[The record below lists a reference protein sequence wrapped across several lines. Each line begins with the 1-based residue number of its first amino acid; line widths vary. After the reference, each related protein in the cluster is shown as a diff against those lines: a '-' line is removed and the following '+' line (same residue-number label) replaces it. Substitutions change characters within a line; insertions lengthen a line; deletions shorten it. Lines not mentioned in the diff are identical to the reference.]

1 MKKKYISLFLVI
13 LLGMIFNISN
23 IKAYEETNEVIGQ
36 TKFVDKDGNINTVDV
51 YDGTTNEEY
60 NPYARTVSTAN
71 MVNFNCSKAKTTTNF
86 TDYYTGQEG
95 YLSKSNAADAAFLG
109 YENGKVKFMISGIV
123 GLVDPQY
130 VEVLS
135 QGTYYASNYEVN
147 SSGDLYHYI
156 SNNVNATGNQGNKN
170 YIGTG
175 PSYLTKNKEYYS
187 YDGHYFY
194 DNYNTMITD
203 YKNNVRNNAVNPN
216 NPYYSYFQ
224 YLPMRSQTTYTG
236 SQISNYLNNKAGST
250 SKLYNT
256 GDIFIKYQN
265 KYGVNALMAASFA
278 ALESGWGKSKIALN
292 KNNLFG
298 LNATDNNPGG
308 NADTFSTVDDCIM
321 NFTSS
326 WMSKRYLNPTYTSLF
341 RGGYFGDKGSGIFG
355 KYSSDPY
362 EGEKCASIAK
372 NMDASISSKDKDY
385 YTLGIKDIYL
395 TTHTALNVR
404 SSSNTNSSVLYTT
417 IKNPAYSFIIKDAS
431 AINDFYKIQSEVAS
445 SDGTYSFNNTGYVS
459 NQYVTLLNNISH
471 PQGWKKENNYW
482 YYYFSNG
489 SKATGLQTIENNL
502 YYFNTSG
509 QMQTGWQEVNNKWYY
524 FDELGYGQKDW
535 KLIGN
540 NWFYFNSSYQ
550 MQTGWQEING
560 KWYYLSTG
568 VMKIYGK
575 TYYEGYMITGWL
587 PLGNDW
593 YYLNSDGSMV
603 TGLQTVGNNFYYF
616 NASGKMQTG
625 WQGINNKWY
634 YFDNGGY
641 GQKSWQMIAGNTYYF
656 LDNYQMATGFQ
667 EISGNT
673 YFFSTGVMNIY
684 GKTYYEG
691 YMVTGWLTLGSDWY
705 YFDNTGKRLTGLQKV
720 GNNLFYFNDSG
731 KMQTGWQK
739 VSNKWYYFD
748 DSGYGQ
754 SGWKKLGNTWF
765 YFNSQYQMLT
775 GWQRINGKW
784 YYLSTGVMEIYG
796 KTYYEGYMVTGWLQL
811 ENKWY
816 YLKSDGSMVTG
827 YYKVGNKTYYFN
839 SSGVMQ

>member
-1 MKKKYISLFLVI
+1 
-13 LLGMIFNISN
+13 MIFNISN
-23 IKAYEETNEVIGQ
+23 IKAYEETNDVIGQ

-71 MVNFNCSKAKTTTNF
+71 MVNFNCSKAGTTTNF

-95 YLSKSNAADAAFLG
+95 YLSKSSAADAAFLG

-278 ALESGWGKSKIALN
+278 ALESGWGKSNIALN

-372 NMDASISSKDKDY
+372 NMDASISSKDNDY

-404 SSSNTNSSVLYTT
+404 SSSNTSSSVLYTT
-417 IKNPAYSFIIKDAS
+417 IKNPSLFI
-431 AINDFYKIQSEVAS
+431 
-445 SDGTYSFNNTGYVS
+445 
-459 NQYVTLLNNISH
+459 
-471 PQGWKKENNYW
+471 
-482 YYYFSNG
+482 
-489 SKATGLQTIENNL
+489 
-502 YYFNTSG
+502 
-509 QMQTGWQEVNNKWYY
+509 
-524 FDELGYGQKDW
+524 
-535 KLIGN
+535 
-540 NWFYFNSSYQ
+540 
-550 MQTGWQEING
+550 
-560 KWYYLSTG
+560 
-568 VMKIYGK
+568 
-575 TYYEGYMITGWL
+575 
-587 PLGNDW
+587 
-593 YYLNSDGSMV
+593 
-603 TGLQTVGNNFYYF
+603 
-616 NASGKMQTG
+616 
-625 WQGINNKWY
+625 
-634 YFDNGGY
+634 
-641 GQKSWQMIAGNTYYF
+641 
-656 LDNYQMATGFQ
+656 
-667 EISGNT
+667 
-673 YFFSTGVMNIY
+673 
-684 GKTYYEG
+684 
-691 YMVTGWLTLGSDWY
+691 
-705 YFDNTGKRLTGLQKV
+705 
-720 GNNLFYFNDSG
+720 
-731 KMQTGWQK
+731 
-739 VSNKWYYFD
+739 
-748 DSGYGQ
+748 
-754 SGWKKLGNTWF
+754 
-765 YFNSQYQMLT
+765 
-775 GWQRINGKW
+775 
-784 YYLSTGVMEIYG
+784 
-796 KTYYEGYMVTGWLQL
+796 
-811 ENKWY
+811 
-816 YLKSDGSMVTG
+816 
-827 YYKVGNKTYYFN
+827 YYKRCLYN
-839 SSGVMQ
+839 

>member
-23 IKAYEETNEVIGQ
+23 IKAYEETNDVIGQ

-95 YLSKSNAADAAFLG
+95 YLSKSSAADAAFLG

-278 ALESGWGKSKIALN
+278 ALESGWGKSNIALN

-372 NMDASISSKDKDY
+372 NMDASISSKDNDY

-404 SSSNTNSSVLYTT
+404 SSSNTSSSVLYTT
-417 IKNPAYSFIIKDAS
+417 IKNPAYSFIIKDAYTT
-431 AINDFYKIQSEVAS
+431 NGFYKIQSEVAS

-459 NQYVTLLNNISH
+459 NRYVTLLNNISH
-471 PQGWKKENNYW
+471 TQGWKKENNYW

-489 SKATGLQTIENNL
+489 SKATGVQTIENNL

-509 QMQTGWQEVNNKWYY
+509 QMQTGWQEVKINGTTLMNWVMVK
-524 FDELGYGQKDW
+524 K
-535 KLIGN
+535 IGN
-540 NWFYFNSSYQ
+540 
-550 MQTGWQEING
+550 
-560 KWYYLSTG
+560 
-568 VMKIYGK
+568 
-575 TYYEGYMITGWL
+575 
-587 PLGNDW
+587 
-593 YYLNSDGSMV
+593 
-603 TGLQTVGNNFYYF
+603 
-616 NASGKMQTG
+616 
-625 WQGINNKWY
+625 
-634 YFDNGGY
+634 
-641 GQKSWQMIAGNTYYF
+641 
-656 LDNYQMATGFQ
+656 
-667 EISGNT
+667 
-673 YFFSTGVMNIY
+673 
-684 GKTYYEG
+684 
-691 YMVTGWLTLGSDWY
+691 
-705 YFDNTGKRLTGLQKV
+705 
-720 GNNLFYFNDSG
+720 
-731 KMQTGWQK
+731 
-739 VSNKWYYFD
+739 
-748 DSGYGQ
+748 
-754 SGWKKLGNTWF
+754 
-765 YFNSQYQMLT
+765 
-775 GWQRINGKW
+775 
-784 YYLSTGVMEIYG
+784 
-796 KTYYEGYMVTGWLQL
+796 
-811 ENKWY
+811 
-816 YLKSDGSMVTG
+816 
-827 YYKVGNKTYYFN
+827 
-839 SSGVMQ
+839 

>member
-123 GLVDPQY
+123 GLVDPQD

-278 ALESGWGKSKIALN
+278 ALESGWGKSNIALN

-372 NMDASISSKDKDY
+372 NMDASISSKDNDY

-404 SSSNTNSSVLYTT
+404 SSSNTSSSVLYTT
-417 IKNPAYSFIIKDAS
+417 IKNPAYSFIIKDAYTT
-431 AINDFYKIQSEVAS
+431 NGFYKIQSEVAS

-459 NQYVTLLNNISH
+459 NRYVTLLNNISH
-471 PQGWKKENNYW
+471 PQ
-482 YYYFSNG
+482 
-489 SKATGLQTIENNL
+489 
-502 YYFNTSG
+502 
-509 QMQTGWQEVNNKWYY
+509 
-524 FDELGYGQKDW
+524 
-535 KLIGN
+535 
-540 NWFYFNSSYQ
+540 
-550 MQTGWQEING
+550 
-560 KWYYLSTG
+560 
-568 VMKIYGK
+568 
-575 TYYEGYMITGWL
+575 GWL

-656 LDNYQMATGFQ
+656 LDSYQMATGFQ

-673 YFFSTGVMNIY
+673 YFFSTGVMKIY

>member
-23 IKAYEETNEVIGQ
+23 IKAYEETNDVIGQ

-71 MVNFNCSKAKTTTNF
+71 MVNFNCSKAGTTTNF

-95 YLSKSNAADAAFLG
+95 YLSKSSAADAAFLG
-109 YENGKVKFMISGIV
+109 YENGKVKFMV
-123 GLVDPQY
+123 
-130 VEVLS
+130 
-135 QGTYYASNYEVN
+135 
-147 SSGDLYHYI
+147 
-156 SNNVNATGNQGNKN
+156 
-170 YIGTG
+170 
-175 PSYLTKNKEYYS
+175 SYLNEGVKYYS

-278 ALESGWGKSKIALN
+278 ALESGWGKSNIALN

-372 NMDASISSKDKDY
+372 NMDASISSKDNDY

-404 SSSNTNSSVLYTT
+404 SSSNTSSSVLYTT
-417 IKNPAYSFIIKDAS
+417 IKNPAYSFIIKDAYTT
-431 AINDFYKIQSEVAS
+431 NGFYKIQSEVAS
-445 SDGTYSFNNTGYVS
+445 SDGTYSFDNTGYVS
-459 NQYVTLLNNISH
+459 NRYVTLLNNISH

-524 FDELGYGQKDW
+524 FDELGYGQK
-535 KLIGN
+535 G
-540 NWFYFNSSYQ
+540 
-550 MQTGWQEING
+550 
-560 KWYYLSTG
+560 
-568 VMKIYGK
+568 
-575 TYYEGYMITGWL
+575 
-587 PLGNDW
+587 
-593 YYLNSDGSMV
+593 
-603 TGLQTVGNNFYYF
+603 
-616 NASGKMQTG
+616 
-625 WQGINNKWY
+625 
-634 YFDNGGY
+634 
-641 GQKSWQMIAGNTYYF
+641 WQMIAGNTYYF
-656 LDNYQMATGFQ
+656 LDSYQMATGFQ

-673 YFFSTGVMNIY
+673 YFFSTGVMKIY

>member
-23 IKAYEETNEVIGQ
+23 IKAYEGTNDVIGQ
-36 TKFVDKDGNINTVDV
+36 TEFVDKDGNINTVDV

-278 ALESGWGKSKIALN
+278 ALESGWGKSNIALN

-372 NMDASISSKDKDY
+372 NMDASISSKDNDY

-431 AINDFYKIQSEVAS
+431 TINDFYKIQSEVAS

-459 NQYVTLLNNISH
+459 NQYVTL
-471 PQGWKKENNYW
+471 
-482 YYYFSNG
+482 
-489 SKATGLQTIENNL
+489 
-502 YYFNTSG
+502 
-509 QMQTGWQEVNNKWYY
+509 
-524 FDELGYGQKDW
+524 
-535 KLIGN
+535 
-540 NWFYFNSSYQ
+540 
-550 MQTGWQEING
+550 
-560 KWYYLSTG
+560 
-568 VMKIYGK
+568 
-575 TYYEGYMITGWL
+575 
-587 PLGNDW
+587 
-593 YYLNSDGSMV
+593 
-603 TGLQTVGNNFYYF
+603 
-616 NASGKMQTG
+616 
-625 WQGINNKWY
+625 
-634 YFDNGGY
+634 
-641 GQKSWQMIAGNTYYF
+641 
-656 LDNYQMATGFQ
+656 
-667 EISGNT
+667 
-673 YFFSTGVMNIY
+673 
-684 GKTYYEG
+684 
-691 YMVTGWLTLGSDWY
+691 
-705 YFDNTGKRLTGLQKV
+705 
-720 GNNLFYFNDSG
+720 
-731 KMQTGWQK
+731 
-739 VSNKWYYFD
+739 
-748 DSGYGQ
+748 
-754 SGWKKLGNTWF
+754 
-765 YFNSQYQMLT
+765 
-775 GWQRINGKW
+775 
-784 YYLSTGVMEIYG
+784 
-796 KTYYEGYMVTGWLQL
+796 
-811 ENKWY
+811 
-816 YLKSDGSMVTG
+816 
-827 YYKVGNKTYYFN
+827 
-839 SSGVMQ
+839 

>member
-1 MKKKYISLFLVI
+1 MIILVDICKYIILCDIITLLKANRISKLKYSIDLKYCRRLEMKKKYISLFLVI
-13 LLGMIFNISN
+13 LLGMISN
-23 IKAYEETNEVIGQ
+23 IKAYEETNDVIGQ

-95 YLSKSNAADAAFLG
+95 YLSKSSAADAAFLG

-278 ALESGWGKSKIALN
+278 ALESGWGKSNIALN

-372 NMDASISSKDKDY
+372 NMDASISSKDNDY

-404 SSSNTNSSVLYTT
+404 SSSNTSSSVLYTT
-417 IKNPAYSFIIKDAS
+417 IKNPAYSFIIKDAYTT
-431 AINDFYKIQSEVAS
+431 NGFYKIQSEVAS

-459 NQYVTLLNNISH
+459 NRYVTLLNNISH
-471 PQGWKKENNYW
+471 TQGWKKEN
-482 YYYFSNG
+482 
-489 SKATGLQTIENNL
+489 
-502 YYFNTSG
+502 
-509 QMQTGWQEVNNKWYY
+509 
-524 FDELGYGQKDW
+524 
-535 KLIGN
+535 
-540 NWFYFNSSYQ
+540 
-550 MQTGWQEING
+550 
-560 KWYYLSTG
+560 
-568 VMKIYGK
+568 
-575 TYYEGYMITGWL
+575 
-587 PLGNDW
+587 NDW

-634 YFDNGGY
+634 YFDNAGY
-641 GQKSWQMIAGNTYYF
+641 GQKGWQMIAGNTYYF
-656 LDNYQMATGFQ
+656 LDSYQMATGFQ

-673 YFFSTGVMNIY
+673 YFFSTGVMKIY